1 MENYEN
7 TENEN
12 TEDVKFENPS
22 SKNKIK
28 PEKAKKDKKGFGW
41 ISFVVILIILFFFLK
56 PFYILNEGNLA
67 IITKFGAVVKT
78 EKEAGLHFKMPLIHT
93 VNKYTAKL
101 LRLDGDPQKILT
113 LEKQY
118 LRVDTTSRWRIVDVK
133 KFYES
138 LTTYDSAYSRLSDI
152 VDSSVRDIIS
162 VNSLADVV
170 RSSNIINESKTTEE
184 FNLENAEVDL
194 GSLKTEKV
202 NFPVIKKGRET
213 LADEILAKANSQLG
227 EFGLEVV
234 DLIFKG
240 IKYSDE
246 LENSVF
252 SRMIKERNQIAGTFR
267 STGDGEKLKILGELE
282 NEKRTILSQAY
293 AESERIK
300 GDADAKAVAIYAESY
315 GKSPEFYSF
324 WKSMEIYKNSLPE
337 TEKILSTDM
346 EYFQYLYRHYP

>member
-7 TENEN
+7 TENRN

-56 PFYILNEGNLA
+56 PFYILNEGNVA

-337 TEKILSTDM
+337 TEKVLSTDM
-346 EYFQYLYRHYP
+346 EYFQYLYRH

>member
-7 TENEN
+7 TEN
-12 TEDVKFENPS
+12 TEDVRFESPS

-28 PEKAKKDKKGFGW
+28 PEKNKKDKKGFGW
-41 ISFVVILIILFFFLK
+41 LFFIIILVVLFFFLK
-56 PFYILNEGNLA
+56 PFYILNEGNVA

-118 LRVDTTSRWRIVDVK
+118 LKVDTTSRWRIVDVK

-170 RSSNIINESKTTEE
+170 RSSNIINESKNTEE

-293 AESERIK
+293 AEAERIK

-337 TEKILSTDM
+337 TEKVLSTDM
-346 EYFQYLYRHYP
+346 EYFQYLYRH

>member
-7 TENEN
+7 TENGN
-12 TEDVKFENPS
+12 TEDVRFESPS

-28 PEKAKKDKKGFGW
+28 PEKNKKDKKGFGW
-41 ISFVVILIILFFFLK
+41 LFFIIILVVLFFFLK
-56 PFYILNEGNLA
+56 PFYILNEGNVA

-118 LRVDTTSRWRIVDVK
+118 LKVDTTSRWRIVDVK

-170 RSSNIINESKTTEE
+170 RSSNIINESKKTEE

-213 LADEILAKANSQLG
+213 LADEILVKANSQLG

-337 TEKILSTDM
+337 TEKVLSTDM
-346 EYFQYLYRHYP
+346 EYFQYLYRH

>member
-7 TENEN
+7 TENRN

-28 PEKAKKDKKGFGW
+28 PEKNKKDKKGFGW
-41 ISFVVILIILFFFLK
+41 LFFIIILVVLFFFLK
-56 PFYILNEGNLA
+56 PFYILNEGNVA

-337 TEKILSTDM
+337 TEKVLSTDM
-346 EYFQYLYRHYP
+346 EYFQYLYKH

>member
-7 TENEN
+7 TENGN

-56 PFYILNEGNLA
+56 PFYILNEGNVA

-118 LRVDTTSRWRIVDVK
+118 LKVDTTSRWRIVDVK

-194 GSLKTEKV
+194 GSLKTEK
-202 NFPVIKKGRET
+202 KGQG
-213 LADEILAKANSQLG
+213 NSG
-227 EFGLEVV
+227 
-234 DLIFKG
+234 
-240 IKYSDE
+240 
-246 LENSVF
+246 
-252 SRMIKERNQIAGTFR
+252 
-267 STGDGEKLKILGELE
+267 
-282 NEKRTILSQAY
+282 
-293 AESERIK
+293 
-300 GDADAKAVAIYAESY
+300 
-315 GKSPEFYSF
+315 
-324 WKSMEIYKNSLPE
+324 
-337 TEKILSTDM
+337 
-346 EYFQYLYRHYP
+346 

>member
-7 TENEN
+7 TEN
-12 TEDVKFENPS
+12 TEDVRFESPS

-28 PEKAKKDKKGFGW
+28 PEKNKKDKKGFGW
-41 ISFVVILIILFFFLK
+41 LFFIIILVVLFFFLK
-56 PFYILNEGNLA
+56 PFYILNEGNVA

-118 LRVDTTSRWRIVDVK
+118 LKVDTTSRWRIVDVK

-170 RSSNIINESKTTEE
+170 RSSNIINESKNTEE

-346 EYFQYLYRHYP
+346 EYFQYLYKH

>member
-7 TENEN
+7 TENGN

-41 ISFVVILIILFFFLK
+41 LFFIIILVVLFFFLK
-56 PFYILNEGNLA
+56 PFYILNEGNVA

-170 RSSNIINESKTTEE
+170 RSSNIINESKNTEE

-293 AESERIK
+293 AEAERIK

-337 TEKILSTDM
+337 TEKVLSTDM
-346 EYFQYLYRHYP
+346 EYFQYLYRH

>member
-7 TENEN
+7 TENGN

-56 PFYILNEGNLA
+56 PFYILNEGNVA

-346 EYFQYLYRHYP
+346 EYFQYLYRH

>member
-7 TENEN
+7 TENGN
-12 TEDVKFENPS
+12 TEDVRFESPS

-28 PEKAKKDKKGFGW
+28 PEKNKKDKKGFGLFF
-41 ISFVVILIILFFFLK
+41 FVVILLVLFFFLK
-56 PFYILNEGNLA
+56 PFYILNEGNVA

-170 RSSNIINESKTTEE
+170 RSSNIINESKNTEE

-293 AESERIK
+293 AEAERIK

-337 TEKILSTDM
+337 TEKVLSTDM
-346 EYFQYLYRHYP
+346 EYFQYLYRH

>member
-56 PFYILNEGNLA
+56 PFYILNEGNVA

-113 LEKQY
+113 LERQY

-300 GDADAKAVAIYAESY
+300 GAADAKAVAIYAESY

-346 EYFQYLYRHYP
+346 EYFQYLYKH

>member
-7 TENEN
+7 TENGN

-56 PFYILNEGNLA
+56 PFYILNEGNVA

-170 RSSNIINESKTTEE
+170 RSSNIINESKNTEE

-246 LENSVF
+246 LEHSVF

-337 TEKILSTDM
+337 TEKVLSTDM
-346 EYFQYLYRHYP
+346 EYFQYLYRH

>member
-56 PFYILNEGNLA
+56 PFYILNEGNVA

-118 LRVDTTSRWRIVDVK
+118 LKVDTTSRWRIVDVK

-170 RSSNIINESKTTEE
+170 RSSNIINESKKTEE

-293 AESERIK
+293 AEAERIK

-337 TEKILSTDM
+337 TEKVLSTDM
-346 EYFQYLYRHYP
+346 EYFQYLYRH

>member
-7 TENEN
+7 TENRN

-56 PFYILNEGNLA
+56 PFYILNEGNVA

-346 EYFQYLYRHYP
+346 EYFQYLYRH

>member
-7 TENEN
+7 TENGN
-12 TEDVKFENPS
+12 TEDVRFESPS

-28 PEKAKKDKKGFGW
+28 PEKNKKDKKGFGW
-41 ISFVVILIILFFFLK
+41 LFFIIILVVLFFFLK
-56 PFYILNEGNLA
+56 PFYILNEGNVA

-93 VNKYTAKL
+93 VNKYTSKL

-118 LRVDTTSRWRIVDVK
+118 LKVDTTSRWRIVDVK

-170 RSSNIINESKTTEE
+170 RSSNIINESKKTEE

-337 TEKILSTDM
+337 TEKVLSTDM
-346 EYFQYLYRHYP
+346 EYFQYLYRH

>member
-7 TENEN
+7 TENGN

-56 PFYILNEGNLA
+56 PFYILNEGNVA

-213 LADEILAKANSQLG
+213 LADEILAKANSQLD
-227 EFGLEVV
+227 EFGLEMV

-337 TEKILSTDM
+337 TEKVLSTDM
-346 EYFQYLYRHYP
+346 EYFQYLYKH

>member
-7 TENEN
+7 TEN
-12 TEDVKFENPS
+12 TEDVRFESPS

-28 PEKAKKDKKGFGW
+28 PEKNKKDKKGFGLFF
-41 ISFVVILIILFFFLK
+41 FVIILLVLFFFLK
-56 PFYILNEGNLA
+56 PFYILNEGNVA

-118 LRVDTTSRWRIVDVK
+118 LKVDTTSRWRIVDVK

-170 RSSNIINESKTTEE
+170 RSSNIINESKNTEE
-184 FNLENAEVDL
+184 FNLENTEVDL

-337 TEKILSTDM
+337 TEKVLSTDM
-346 EYFQYLYRHYP
+346 EYFQYLYRH

>member
-7 TENEN
+7 TENGN
-12 TEDVKFENPS
+12 TEDVRFESPS

-28 PEKAKKDKKGFGW
+28 PEKNKKDKKGFGW
-41 ISFVVILIILFFFLK
+41 LFFIIILVVLFFFLK
-56 PFYILNEGNLA
+56 PFYILNEGNVA

-93 VNKYTAKL
+93 VNKYTSKL

-118 LRVDTTSRWRIVDVK
+118 LKVDTTNRWRIVDVK

-170 RSSNIINESKTTEE
+170 RSSNIINESKKTEE

-337 TEKILSTDM
+337 TEKVLSTDM
-346 EYFQYLYRHYP
+346 EYFQYLYRH

>member
-7 TENEN
+7 TEN
-12 TEDVKFENPS
+12 TEDVRFENPS

-28 PEKAKKDKKGFGW
+28 PEKNKKDKKGFGW
-41 ISFVVILIILFFFLK
+41 LFFIIILVVLFFFLK
-56 PFYILNEGNLA
+56 PFYILNEGNVA

-118 LRVDTTSRWRIVDVK
+118 LKVDTTSRWRIVDVK

-170 RSSNIINESKTTEE
+170 RSSNIINESKKTEE

-337 TEKILSTDM
+337 TEKVLSTDM
-346 EYFQYLYRHYP
+346 EYFQYLYRH

>member
-28 PEKAKKDKKGFGW
+28 PEKAKKDKKGFGLFF
-41 ISFVVILIILFFFLK
+41 FVVILIILFFFLK
-56 PFYILNEGNLA
+56 PFYILNEGNVA

-184 FNLENAEVDL
+184 FNIENAEVDL

-293 AESERIK
+293 AEAERIK

-346 EYFQYLYRHYP
+346 EYFQYLYRH

>member
-7 TENEN
+7 TENGN
-12 TEDVKFENPS
+12 TEDVRFEKPS

-28 PEKAKKDKKGFGW
+28 PEKTKKDKKSFGLFF
-41 ISFVVILIILFFFLK
+41 FVVILLVLFFFLK
-56 PFYILNEGNLA
+56 PFYILNEGNVA

-234 DLIFKG
+234 DIIFKG

-246 LENSVF
+246 LEHSVF

-346 EYFQYLYRHYP
+346 EYFQYLYRH

>member
-7 TENEN
+7 TENGN

-41 ISFVVILIILFFFLK
+41 ISFVVILTILFFFLK
-56 PFYILNEGNLA
+56 PFYILNEGNVA

-170 RSSNIINESKTTEE
+170 RSSNIINESKNTEE

-346 EYFQYLYRHYP
+346 EYFQYLYRH

>member
-7 TENEN
+7 TENGN

-56 PFYILNEGNLA
+56 PFYILNEGNVA

-101 LRLDGDPQKILT
+101 LRGDGDPPKILT
-113 LEKQY
+113 REKQY

-170 RSSNIINESKTTEE
+170 RSSNIINESKNTEE

-246 LENSVF
+246 LEHSVF

-346 EYFQYLYRHYP
+346 EYFQYLYRH

>member
-7 TENEN
+7 TENGN

-56 PFYILNEGNLA
+56 PFYILNEGNVA

-170 RSSNIINESKTTEE
+170 RSSNIINESKKTEE

-337 TEKILSTDM
+337 TEKVLSTDM
-346 EYFQYLYRHYP
+346 EYFQYLYRH

>member
-7 TENEN
+7 TEN
-12 TEDVKFENPS
+12 TEDVRFESPS

-28 PEKAKKDKKGFGW
+28 PEKNKKDKKGFGW
-41 ISFVVILIILFFFLK
+41 LFFLVILIVLFFFLK
-56 PFYILNEGNLA
+56 PFYILNEGNVA

-170 RSSNIINESKTTEE
+170 RSSNIINESKNTEE

-337 TEKILSTDM
+337 TEKVLSTDM
-346 EYFQYLYRHYP
+346 EYFQYLYRH

>member
-7 TENEN
+7 TENKN
-12 TEDVKFENPS
+12 TEDVRFEKPS

-28 PEKAKKDKKGFGW
+28 PEKTKKDKKSFGLFF
-41 ISFVVILIILFFFLK
+41 FVVILLVLFFFLK
-56 PFYILNEGNLA
+56 PFYILNEGNVA

-78 EKEAGLHFKMPLIHT
+78 EREAGLHFKMPLIHT

-118 LRVDTTSRWRIVDVK
+118 LKVDTTSRWRIVDVK

-138 LTTYDSAYSRLSDI
+138 LTTYSRAYSRLSDI

-170 RSSNIINESKTTEE
+170 RSSNIINESKNTEE

-246 LENSVF
+246 LEHSVF

-346 EYFQYLYRHYP
+346 EYFQYLYKH

>member
-7 TENEN
+7 TEN
-12 TEDVKFENPS
+12 TEDVRFESPS

-28 PEKAKKDKKGFGW
+28 PEKNKKDKKGFGW
-41 ISFVVILIILFFFLK
+41 LFFIIILVVLFFFLK
-56 PFYILNEGNLA
+56 PFYILNEGNVA

-170 RSSNIINESKTTEE
+170 RSSNIINESKNTEE

-213 LADEILAKANSQLG
+213 LADEILVKANSQLG

-337 TEKILSTDM
+337 TEKVLSTDM
-346 EYFQYLYRHYP
+346 EYFQYLYRH

>member
-7 TENEN
+7 TEN
-12 TEDVKFENPS
+12 TEDVRFESPS

-28 PEKAKKDKKGFGW
+28 PEKNKKDKKGFGW
-41 ISFVVILIILFFFLK
+41 LFFIIILVVLFFFLK
-56 PFYILNEGNLA
+56 PFYILNEGNVA

-118 LRVDTTSRWRIVDVK
+118 LKVDTTSRWRIVDVK

-170 RSSNIINESKTTEE
+170 RSSNIINESKNTEE

-293 AESERIK
+293 AEAERIK

-346 EYFQYLYRHYP
+346 EYFQYLYKH

>member
-7 TENEN
+7 TKNGN

-56 PFYILNEGNLA
+56 PFYILNEGNVA

-300 GDADAKAVAIYAESY
+300 GAADAKAVAIYAESY

-337 TEKILSTDM
+337 TEKVLSTDM
-346 EYFQYLYRHYP
+346 EYFQYLYRH

>member
-12 TEDVKFENPS
+12 TEDVRFEKPS

-28 PEKAKKDKKGFGW
+28 PEKSKKGFGW
-41 ISFVVILIILFFFLK
+41 FFFVGILFVLFFFLK
-56 PFYILNEGNLA
+56 PFYILNEGNVA

-118 LRVDTTSRWRIVDVK
+118 LKVDTTSRWRIVDVK

-138 LTTYDSAYSRLSDI
+138 LTTYESAYSRLSDI

-170 RSSNIINESKTTEE
+170 RSSNIINESKKTEE

-337 TEKILSTDM
+337 TEKVLSTDM
-346 EYFQYLYRHYP
+346 EYFQYLYRH

>member
-7 TENEN
+7 TENGN

-28 PEKAKKDKKGFGW
+28 PEKAKKDNKGFGW

-56 PFYILNEGNLA
+56 PFYILNEGNVA

-184 FNLENAEVDL
+184 FNIENAEVDL

-234 DLIFKG
+234 DIIFKG

-246 LENSVF
+246 LEHSVF

-337 TEKILSTDM
+337 TEKVLSTDM
-346 EYFQYLYRHYP
+346 EYFQYLYRH

>member
-7 TENEN
+7 TENGN
-12 TEDVKFENPS
+12 TEDVRFESPS

-28 PEKAKKDKKGFGW
+28 PEKSKKGFGW

-56 PFYILNEGNLA
+56 PFYILNEGNVA

-234 DLIFKG
+234 DIIFKG

-246 LENSVF
+246 LEHSVF

-300 GDADAKAVAIYAESY
+300 GAADAKAVAIYAESY

-337 TEKILSTDM
+337 TEKVLSTDM
-346 EYFQYLYRHYP
+346 EYFQYLYRH

>member
-7 TENEN
+7 TEN
-12 TEDVKFENPS
+12 TEDVRFESPS

-28 PEKAKKDKKGFGW
+28 PEKNQKDKKGFGW
-41 ISFVVILIILFFFLK
+41 LFFIIILVVLFFFLK
-56 PFYILNEGNLA
+56 PFYILNEGNVA

-118 LRVDTTSRWRIVDVK
+118 LKVDTTSRWRIVDVK

-170 RSSNIINESKTTEE
+170 RSSNIINESKKTEE

-324 WKSMEIYKNSLPE
+324 WKSMEIYKNSLPG
-337 TEKILSTDM
+337 TEKVLSTDM
-346 EYFQYLYRHYP
+346 EYFQYLYRH

>member
-7 TENEN
+7 TENGN

-56 PFYILNEGNLA
+56 PFYILNEGNVA

-234 DLIFKG
+234 DIIFKG

-246 LENSVF
+246 LEHSVF

-337 TEKILSTDM
+337 TEKVLSTDM
-346 EYFQYLYRHYP
+346 EYFQYLYRH

>member
-12 TEDVKFENPS
+12 TEDVRFEKPS

-28 PEKAKKDKKGFGW
+28 PEKTKKDKKSFGLFF
-41 ISFVVILIILFFFLK
+41 FVVILLVLFFFLK
-56 PFYILNEGNLA
+56 PFYILNEGNVA

-78 EKEAGLHFKMPLIHT
+78 EREAGLHFKMPLIHT

-118 LRVDTTSRWRIVDVK
+118 LKVDTTSRWRIVDVK

-138 LTTYDSAYSRLSDI
+138 LTTYSRAYSRLSDI

-170 RSSNIINESKTTEE
+170 RSSNIINESKNTEE

-246 LENSVF
+246 LEHSVF

-293 AESERIK
+293 AEAERIK

-346 EYFQYLYRHYP
+346 EYFQYLYRH

>member
-7 TENEN
+7 TEN
-12 TEDVKFENPS
+12 TEDVRFESPS

-28 PEKAKKDKKGFGW
+28 PEKNKKDKKGFGW

-56 PFYILNEGNLA
+56 PFYILNEGNVA

-170 RSSNIINESKTTEE
+170 RSSNIINESKNTEE
-184 FNLENAEVDL
+184 FNLENTEVDL

-213 LADEILAKANSQLG
+213 LADEILVKANSQLG

-337 TEKILSTDM
+337 TEKVLSTDM
-346 EYFQYLYRHYP
+346 EYFQYLYRH

>member
-7 TENEN
+7 TENTEN
-12 TEDVKFENPS
+12 VKFENPS

-56 PFYILNEGNLA
+56 PFYILNEGNVA

-337 TEKILSTDM
+337 TEKVLSTDM
-346 EYFQYLYRHYP
+346 EYFQYLYKH

>member
-7 TENEN
+7 TENGN

-56 PFYILNEGNLA
+56 PFYILNEGNVA

-300 GDADAKAVAIYAESY
+300 GAADAKAVAIYAESY

-346 EYFQYLYRHYP
+346 EYFQYLYRH

>member
-7 TENEN
+7 TENGN

-56 PFYILNEGNLA
+56 PFYILNEGNVA

-246 LENSVF
+246 LEHSVF

-300 GDADAKAVAIYAESY
+300 GAADAKAVAIYAESY

-337 TEKILSTDM
+337 TEKVLSTDM
-346 EYFQYLYRHYP
+346 EYFQYLYRH